1 MLEFNMDL
9 WVHEAVN
16 CSSKRVAAPGTDWEA
31 PAWAAPPWFT
41 GSVFC
46 WVAKS
51 CPILWDPMDCS
62 TLGFSV
68 LHYLPGVCSN
78 SCPLSQWCHPTI
90 SSSVALFSS
99 SFQSFPASGSFSM
112 SELFTSHGW
121 STGAPASASVL
132 PMNIQGWFPL
142 GWTGWISLVRSPVL
156 ITRHT
161 QQTRVPQAKSVRW
174 SHSLPNLRNAQALAG
189 REGGGWS
196 WGPPGVGTGTGVLSH
211 RGRWPRAG
219 V

>member
-1 MLEFNMDL
+1 MNEKPNCDISIQLNTLLLFCSHAVMFNSL
-9 WVHEAVN
+9 CAHGLQHA
-16 CSSKRVAAPGTDWEA
+16 RL
-31 PAWAAPPWFT
+31 
-41 GSVFC
+41 
-46 WVAKS
+46 S
-51 CPILWDPMDCS
+51 CPSPS
-62 TLGFSV
+62 
-68 LHYLPGVCSN
+68 PRACSN
-78 SCPLSQWCHPTI
+78 SCLLSQWCHPTI
-90 SSSVALFSS
+90 SSYVTPFYSCP
-99 SFQSFPASGSFSM
+99 QSFLTSGSFPMHS
-112 SELFTSHGW
+112 LFTSG
-121 STGAPASASVL
+121 SKSIRGSALASVL